1 MSIPASTFDAL
12 LTTQYMSAVAVTVSI
27 WDHLLRFV
35 MEVELVW
42 RQPMSIPSTVV
53 LANAYGVELSMIYL
67 AYVLSGLRAAL
78 TDLTCHVSVIFVG
91 IYGTISIG
99 ISQLALV
106 LRVYILWDNRYI
118 ARSMLIAGFVVCYGI
133 SATFSIIAA
142 KNEAGTIQ
150 YALPLHECFLPSKS
164 TYLTGTWAG
173 MVLFDVYVLSLVIV
187 NTLSQP
193 RRRDS
198 EIFAH
203 LRRDG
208 ILTFV
213 FVLAIRLIPLFQN
226 IYGDA
231 SQTFTSMIAIWSLDN
246 ILCTRLYLKARLVEV
261 RSKFSHL
268 HAPGQPIVINEEI
281 SMTVM

>member
-1 MSIPASTFDAL
+1 
-12 LTTQYMSAVAVTVSI
+12 
-27 WDHLLRFV
+27 

-78 TDLTCHVSVIFVG
+78 TDLVCHVSVIFVG

-213 FVLAIRLIPLFQN
+213 FTTAIRLIPLFQN
-226 IYGDA
+226 IYGDRHMVPR
-231 SQTFTSMIAIWSLDN
+231 QHSL
-246 ILCTRLYLKARLVEV
+246 YK
-261 RSKFSHL
+261 
-268 HAPGQPIVINEEI
+268 
-281 SMTVM
+281 TVPQGTTG